1 MDPLSMSASL
11 ITIGALAI
19 QTISILQKT
28 QGLCSS
34 IRDTPRNL
42 QSLLEELQL
51 LSTLLSGF
59 KNNASHPTYGTIHG
73 FPDALEHCQH
83 ALRSI
88 QAFSEDL
95 EKSIDSAK
103 HGLRYWASFKT
114 LFTEKKMKSF
124 LNRLERAKSMLSL
137 AHQCCIQ

>member
-1 MDPLSMSASL
+1 MSASL

-19 QTISILQKT
+19 QTISIIQKT
-28 QGLCSS
+28 QELCAS

-42 QSLLEELQL
+42 QLLLEELQL

-59 KNNASHPTYGTIHG
+59 KNNVSQPLSQG
-73 FPDALEHCQH
+73 FPDALEHCKH

-88 QAFSEDL
+88 QAFSKDL
-95 EKSIDSAK
+95 EKTIGSSK
-103 HGLRYWASFKT
+103 HSLRHWASFKMI
-114 LFTEKKMKSF
+114 FTEKKMKSH

-137 AHQCCIQ
+137 AHQCCMQ